1 MNAFKTID
9 QLNVTSQRILVRVDF
24 NVPINAGV
32 IGDTTRIA
40 KTVPTLTEL
49 AGRGAR
55 VIVLSHLGRPNGQRS
70 DDLSLQPVAKAL
82 SDILGKPV
90 PFATDC
96 VGAEAEQIIG
106 AMQDGDIVVMENLRF
121 HPGEEKNDAAFARQL
136 SSLADVYVGDAFSCA
151 HRAHAS
157 TEAIAHL
164 MPSAAGR
171 LMQAELEALTKALEI
186 PQRPVAALVGGAKIS
201 TKLAVLGHLVAKVNA
216 LIIGGAMANT
226 FLHAQGIDV
235 GKSLCEHEM
244 ASQARDIL
252 EKARAAGCDVVLPV
266 DAVVAS
272 AFATNV
278 PTRTVDIDAV
288 PADMMILD
296 IGPKSVAELTG
307 RLGDLRTLL
316 WNGPLGAFEV
326 NPFDAGT
333 TAVACAAATRTQQG
347 SLVTVAGGG
356 DTVAALAHAEVID
369 KFTYVSNAGGAF
381 LEWLEGRDL
390 PGVAILRTAT

>member
-326 NPFDAGT
+326 HPFDAGT

>member
-121 HPGEEKNDAAFARQL
+121 HPGEEKNDAAFARKL

-252 EKARAAGCDVVLPV
+252 EKAKAAGCDVVLPV

-326 NPFDAGT
+326 HPFDAGT

>member
-121 HPGEEKNDAAFARQL
+121 HPGEEKNDAAFARKL

-201 TKLAVLGHLVAKVNA
+201 TKLAVLGHLVAKVNT

-235 GKSLCEHEM
+235 GKSLCEQEM

-326 NPFDAGT
+326 HPFDAGT

>member
-235 GKSLCEHEM
+235 GKSLCEQEM

-252 EKARAAGCDVVLPV
+252 EKAKAAGCDVVLPV

-326 NPFDAGT
+326 HPFDAGT

>member
-121 HPGEEKNDAAFARQL
+121 HPGEEKNDAAFARKL

-326 NPFDAGT
+326 HPFDAGT

>member
-121 HPGEEKNDAAFARQL
+121 HPGEEKNDAAFARKL

-201 TKLAVLGHLVAKVNA
+201 TKLAVLGHLVAKVNT

-235 GKSLCEHEM
+235 GKSLCEQEM

-252 EKARAAGCDVVLPV
+252 EKAKAAGCDVVLPV

-326 NPFDAGT
+326 HPFDAGT